1 MYVDDETG
9 YVILDDIQDG
19 FDILPSELYQSY
31 LKQIKDQQEQI
42 VALQEKVSDL
52 QDKLANIAVA
62 QADTMQ
68 NFAEVSKVAVEDAR
82 NLGFA
87 IGLFCRNTEGYDNA
101 NKYYNHFK
109 KMVLKDPQKVVKEL
123 CEPIPIDVQ
132 MDSSHKDFE

>member
-9 YVILDDIQDG
+9 YVIMDDIQEG

-62 QADTMQ
+62 QASTIQSISEM
-68 NFAEVSKVAVEDAR
+68 SKGEILDAR
-82 NLGFA
+82 RAGFA
-87 IGLFCRNTEGYDNA
+87 IGLFCSNPESYKSNYAYFEDIKNYLLGNSSDFSEPPTD
-101 NKYYNHFK
+101 
-109 KMVLKDPQKVVKEL
+109 VKRL
-123 CEPIPIDVQ
+123 NDV
-132 MDSSHKDFE
+132 KIE